1 MQAIENRSHSVTFGA
16 VLAATAVL
24 AGVTPAAG
32 QVVGMERLVTADGV
46 RLDFASDGVWRRKAA
61 RVARTRNQL
70 RGQAL
75 FDALNAPAQ
84 GAAASAAA
92 LTGTLRVP
100 TVLLA
105 FSDTPTPTLPIAIDY
120 DSVFYTVT
128 PLAGRPY
135 TVRTLYEEISN
146 GLFSVTGQAYG
157 WVSLTDNS
165 SFYLDACGAFNPL
178 DCGTGRT
185 RFANGFREALAALDG
200 VIDFSQ
206 YDNDGSD
213 NAPNTLDDD
222 GVVDVVQFVQPV
234 LGGECGGP
242 GMWAHKFN
250 LGDLGGVYAT
260 NDASAGGGFVTVNS
274 YLVVSGVGG
283 IDCGNPGDIMAIG
296 VSSHELGHGI
306 GLPDLYDTFGASAG
320 IGEWGLMGSGM
331 YTSLPSPTHYSA
343 WSKEQMGWVTVR
355 DITTSGAYTLG
366 PVVSGDTVFAI
377 RPLGGNPGGEYFLLE
392 NKQAVLADTANLLTG
407 GSRGPKNGGLLVW
420 HIDSVQV
427 DQGSPGNTVNTGA
440 VHGVALIE
448 ADGDGSLGTTGNRGD
463 AGDAYPGSTG
473 NTKLAFSSS
482 PAALKNSDGSFAGF
496 QIDSI
501 EQTVPN
507 GEMRI
512 VVSFGNPA
520 VVRASD
526 SLAVVT
532 VDGVPYNRFANVME
546 PGRNYG
552 ISMADVQVTGDGRRE
567 FTFQSWSD
575 GGARTHTI
583 VDPPA
588 GDSIIAQ
595 VATRYRV
602 LVSKTGQG
610 SVSATSGAPVESGA
624 LVDDGSS
631 VTLVAAADVGM
642 ALDGWSGDTTATGD
656 SLTVLVDRPF
666 DVTATFYP
674 VIAFLDSTLSPAIMG
689 AAYSAQLRVGGG
701 AGSGTYGSS
710 VVAGTLPAGLAFQA
724 ITDGGQFV
732 GVPEETG
739 VFDLSI
745 GVTSGNLSTTMD
757 LQLQVNAPPLGVD
770 RLVDQLIDGGQLLT
784 ADEVR
789 YLDLLGNRNDGF
801 DLGDFL
807 AWLDAGNGAPPEP
820 LQESAPRVL
829 PGGRE

>member
-1 MQAIENRSHSVTFGA
+1 MQAIEKRSLRVTLVVF
-16 VLAATAVL
+16 LAATAVV

-46 RLDFASDGVWRRKAA
+46 RLDFASDGVWRRKAEQ
-61 RVARTRNQL
+61 VAQTRNQL
-70 RGQAL
+70 RGRAL

-84 GAAASAAA
+84 GAAMSAAA

-105 FSDTPTPTLPIAIDY
+105 FSDTPTPTLPIVIDY
-120 DSVFYTVT
+120 DSVFYNAT
-128 PLAGRPY
+128 PLVGRPY

-146 GLFSVTGQAYG
+146 GLFSVAGQAYG
-157 WVSLTDNS
+157 WVSLTGNS
-165 SFYLDACGAFNPL
+165 SFYLDVCGALNPL
-178 DCGTGRT
+178 DCGTGRN

-200 VIDFSQ
+200 VVDFSQ
-206 YDNDGSD
+206 YDSDGSD
-213 NAPNTLDDD
+213 DIPNTIDDD

-250 LGDLGGVYAT
+250 LGELGGVYTT
-260 NDASAGGGFVTVNS
+260 NDASAGGGFVTVSS

-283 IDCGNPGDIMAIG
+283 VACSNPGDIMAIG
-296 VSSHELGHGI
+296 LSSHELGHGI

-331 YTSLPSPTHYSA
+331 YTSLTSPAHYSA
-343 WSKEQMGWVTVR
+343 WTKEQMGWVTVR

-366 PVVSGDTVFAI
+366 PVVSGDTVFTI
-377 RPLGGNPGGEYFLLE
+377 SPLGANPRGEYYLLE

-420 HIDSVQV
+420 HIDSAQV
-427 DQGSPGNTVNTGA
+427 DQGSPCNTVNTGA

-448 ADGDGSLGTTGNRGD
+448 ADGNGSLGTTGNRGD
-463 AGDAYPGSTG
+463 AGDAYPGQTG
-473 NTKLAFSSS
+473 NTKISFSSS
-482 PAALKNSDGSFAGF
+482 PAAVRNSDGSFVGF

-501 EQTVPN
+501 EQMVPN

-512 VVSFGNPA
+512 VVSFGA

-526 SLAVVT
+526 SLALIT
-532 VDGVPYNRFANVME
+532 VDGVAYSRFENVME
-546 PGRNYG
+546 LSRNYE
-552 ISMADVQVTGDGRRE
+552 ISMADVQITADGRRE

-575 GGARTHTI
+575 GGTRTHTI

-602 LVSKTGQG
+602 LASKAGQG
-610 SVSATSGAPVESGA
+610 SVSDTSGAAVESGV

-631 VTLVAAADVGM
+631 VTLVAVPAAGM
-642 ALDGWSGDTTATGD
+642 VLDGWSGDTTATGD
-656 SLTVLVDRPF
+656 TLTVLVDRPF
-666 DVTATFYP
+666 DITATFYP
-674 VIAFLDSTLSPAIMG
+674 VIALLDSTLSPAIMG
-689 AAYSAQLRVGGG
+689 AAYAAQLRVGGG
-701 AGSGTYGSS
+701 AGSGTYVVNVVSGS
-710 VVAGTLPAGLAFQA
+710 LPAGLAFQA
-724 ITDGGQFV
+724 AVDGGQLL

-739 VFDLSI
+739 VFDVSI
-745 GVTSGNLSTTMD
+745 VVTSSNLSATLD
-757 LQLQVNAPPLGVD
+757 LQLQVNAPPVEVD

-789 YLDLLGNRNDGF
+789 YLDLLGNTNGGF

-807 AWLDAGNGAPPEP
+807 AWLNTGAGAPPEQ
-820 LQESAPRVL
+820 LTESALRAL
-829 PGGRE
+829 RGGRE